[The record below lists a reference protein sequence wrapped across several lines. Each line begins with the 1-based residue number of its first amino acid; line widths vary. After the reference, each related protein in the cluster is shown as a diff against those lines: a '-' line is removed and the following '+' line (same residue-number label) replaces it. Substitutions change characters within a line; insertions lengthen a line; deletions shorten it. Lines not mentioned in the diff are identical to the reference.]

1 MGTVKRAFLYVTRKT
16 GKSILL
22 FLILLVMATFVLTG
36 LSIAKSSREAQRD
49 LRKTLGGEFQIV
61 VDLSDSNPYAG
72 KIVDDDGSVELYT
85 KYPVTREMIDTVMAI
100 NGVKSYNAETHMFV
114 STDLAIFPGN
124 VPVKAEY
131 SNLIYAR
138 SVLDTRNS
146 SFFQSE
152 KFNLIEGNHIT
163 ENEKNAAV
171 ISRALAEKNGLKS
184 GDTISIQGEN
194 TVTVKI
200 IGIYEILKPDPLYE
214 NIAAY
219 EKAENQ
225 IFVDF
230 QTLQNLSGNIPAGFG
245 SVTFAVSDPAQL
257 NQIISDV
264 KNLPSIDWRA
274 FEMITDNET
283 YLEAAAPLQK
293 VQTLVT
299 TMMIVIVLVSA
310 VILSLVLTLWGRSR
324 IHETGVFLSLGIAK
338 GTIISQYLAEVFIIA
353 VFAFGFSYVTSNT
366 IANQLA
372 NGLLQQ
378 TTPVSEEQAGVV
390 TQIKDG
396 YSDENVSIS
405 IKDNAALSDMSQK
418 QENSVDGESA
428 AALAETE
435 RTQETQLHTTVGIYS
450 MLQLYVIGIAIIII
464 STGVSSLTVMRL
476 KPREILSR
484 MS

>member
-22 FLILLVMATFVLTG
+22 FLILLVMATFVVTG

-49 LRKTLGGEFQIV
+49 LRKTLGGEFQIA
-61 VDLSDSNPYAG
+61 VDLSDNNPYAG
-72 KIVDDDGSVELYT
+72 KIVDSDGSVELYT

-152 KFNLIEGNHIT
+152 KFNLIKGNHIT

-353 VFAFGFSYVTSNT
+353 VCAFGFSYVTSNT
-366 IANQLA
+366 VANQLA

-396 YSDENVSIS
+396 YSGEDVSIS

-450 MLQLYVIGIAIIII
+450 MLQLYVIGIAIIIV

>member
-22 FLILLVMATFVLTG
+22 FLILLVMATFVVTG

-49 LRKTLGGEFQIV
+49 LRKTLGGEFQIA
-61 VDLSDSNPYAG
+61 VDLSDNNPYAG
-72 KIVDDDGSVELYT
+72 KIVDSDGSVELYT

-152 KFNLIEGNHIT
+152 KFNLIKGNHIT

-353 VFAFGFSYVTSNT
+353 VCAFGFSYVTSNT
-366 IANQLA
+366 VANQLA

-396 YSDENVSIS
+396 YSGEDVSIS

-450 MLQLYVIGIAIIII
+450 MLQLYIIGIAIIII

>member
-22 FLILLVMATFVLTG
+22 FLILLVMATFVVTG

-49 LRKTLGGEFQIV
+49 LRKTLGGEFQIA
-61 VDLSDSNPYAG
+61 VDLSDNNPYAG
-72 KIVDDDGSVELYT
+72 KIVDSDGSVELYT

-152 KFNLIEGNHIT
+152 KFNLIKGNHIT

-214 NIAAY
+214 NIVAY

-353 VFAFGFSYVTSNT
+353 VCAFGFSYVTSNT
-366 IANQLA
+366 VANQLA

-396 YSDENVSIS
+396 YSGEDVSIS

-450 MLQLYVIGIAIIII
+450 MLQLYVIGIAIIIV

>member
-36 LSIAKSSREAQRD
+36 LSIVKSSREAQRN
-49 LRKTLGGEFQIV
+49 LRETLGGGFQIA

-114 STDLAIFPGN
+114 STDLAIFSGN

-131 SNLIYAR
+131 SNLIYAW

-378 TTPVSEEQAGVV
+378 TTPVREEQAGVV

-396 YSDENVSIS
+396 YSGEDVSIS
-405 IKDNAALSDMSQK
+405 IKDNAAPSDMSQK

-450 MLQLYVIGIAIIII
+450 MLQLYIIGIAIIII